1 VVDKVLMCENT
12 SSDNQVVFIIQAS
25 RTTKEVNW
33 EEAYKLVKLNILDFF
48 VIIKPLQFAKSFH
61 PDYKSQRES
70 NPMCFWLVC
79 SWIIQKFCKNHLK
92 YKKLCK
98 INLYIKIFIHLF
110 LFAHGFKGRKLAVYW
125 RRVLR
130 RNIFS

>member
-1 VVDKVLMCENT
+1 MCENT

-61 PDYKSQRES
+61 PDCKSQRES
-70 NPMCFWLVC
+70 NPMCF
-79 SWIIQKFCKNHLK
+79 
-92 YKKLCK
+92 
-98 INLYIKIFIHLF
+98 
-110 LFAHGFKGRKLAVYW
+110 
-125 RRVLR
+125 
-130 RNIFS
+130 